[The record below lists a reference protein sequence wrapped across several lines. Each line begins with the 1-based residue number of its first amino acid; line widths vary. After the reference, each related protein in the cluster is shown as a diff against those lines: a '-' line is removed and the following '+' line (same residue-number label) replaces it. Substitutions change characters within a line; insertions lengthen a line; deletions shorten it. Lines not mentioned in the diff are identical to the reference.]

1 VTVAARTGAKGECI
15 VRLSRGV
22 APPHPSSQLLVG
34 AATVG
39 CALVAL
45 AASWR
50 PLLDVPTMETFLV
63 TICLVGATIAT
74 YQFPLHV
81 RPRTKVYMSSVP
93 FYLLAVLVSPPLA
106 GAAAGVAAFL
116 GELSVRKTR
125 GNGVGVIA
133 AEVGRRTLVVLLGS
147 LAVLPVTTLAHMR
160 PVALVVA
167 AVVLGVGDVVTFPLV
182 LVGRGSERPWRLM
195 AGVAREAALMEG
207 AQYLLGLLGALVA
220 AQQLWAVVLL
230 AGPTALVYRAVRVIG
245 QIEQAQARAEAA
257 QRVAEQAVRVRDE
270 FLITASHDLR
280 TPLTN
285 IIGRGDL
292 IQARLDRAPR
302 GDDWVRVQMRSL
314 LHSAR
319 RMSTTIE
326 EVTDVAHLH
335 MGQTLTLKM
344 EGVDIG
350 ELLRVMGE
358 TSGWQDA
365 PSVTV
370 DTPDGVVVRGDR
382 ARLERA
388 FENIVENARKYSV
401 MDTPVQVAVRRQ
413 EQWTII
419 TVRDRGVGIP
429 ASELPHI
436 FIPFYRASTARG
448 VVGTGIGLAG
458 ANAIVVQHGGSI
470 MVESVVDQGTTMI
483 ISLPQAVARENGGEG
498 ATTYDPHDVEA
509 PAFTQTANG
518 ATRDTHDAP
527 SGIGA
532 P

>member
-1 VTVAARTGAKGECI
+1 MTVAARTGAKGECI

-50 PLLDVPTMETFLV
+50 PLLDVPTVETFLV

-285 IIGRGDL
+285 IIGRSDL
-292 IQARLDRAPR
+292 IQARLDRTPQ

-335 MGQTLTLKM
+335 MGQTLTLTM
-344 EGVDIG
+344 DGVDIG
-350 ELLRVMGE
+350 ELLRIMGE
-358 TSGWQDA
+358 ASGWQDA

-370 DTPDGVVVRGDR
+370 DAPDGVVVWGDR
-382 ARLERA
+382 ARLERV
-388 FENIVENARKYSV
+388 FQNIVENARKYSV
-401 MDTPVQVAVRRQ
+401 TKTPVQVVVRQ
-413 EQWTII
+413 HEQRTII

-429 ASELPHI
+429 ASEIPHI
-436 FIPFYRASTARG
+436 FTPFYRASTARG
-448 VVGTGIGLAG
+448 VMGTGIGLAG
-458 ANAIVVQHGGSI
+458 ASAIVAQHGGSI
-470 MVESVVDQGTTMI
+470 MVESAVGQGTTMT
-483 ISLPQAVARENGGEG
+483 ISLPPAAARENGGEG
-498 ATTYDPHDVEA
+498 TTTRDPRDVEA
-509 PAFTQTANG
+509 LPFAHTANEK
-518 ATRDTHDAP
+518 THDTSSAT
-527 SGIGA
+527 GTQ
-532 P
+532 

>member
-1 VTVAARTGAKGECI
+1 MTAARTGAKDECI

-22 APPHPSSQLLVG
+22 ALPHPSPQLLVG
-34 AATVG
+34 AATAG

-45 AASWR
+45 AVSWR
-50 PLLDVPTMETFLV
+50 PLLGVPAVGTVLV
-63 TICLVGATIAT
+63 TICLVGATIAA

-106 GAAAGVAAFL
+106 GTAAGVAAFL

-125 GNGVGVIA
+125 GNGAGIIA

-182 LVGRGSERPWRLM
+182 MVGRESERPWRLM

-230 AGPTALVYRAVRVIG
+230 AVPTALVYQAVRVIG
-245 QIEQAQARAEAA
+245 QVEQAQARAEAA

-292 IQARLDRAPR
+292 IQARLDRTPQ

-326 EVTDVAHLH
+326 ELTDVAHLH
-335 MGQTLTLKM
+335 MGQTLTLTM
-344 EGVDIG
+344 DGVDVG

-365 PSVTV
+365 PSVIV

-382 ARLERA
+382 ARLERV
-388 FENIVENARKYSV
+388 FQNIVENARKYSV
-401 MDTPVQVAVRRQ
+401 THTPVQVAVRRQ
-413 EQWTII
+413 EQWAVI
-419 TVRDRGVGIP
+419 TVRDQGVRIP
-429 ASELPHI
+429 ASEIPHI
-436 FIPFYRASTARG
+436 FTPFYRASTARG
-448 VVGTGIGLAG
+448 VRGTGIGLAG
-458 ANAIVVQHGGSI
+458 ASAIVAQHGGSI
-470 MVESVVDQGTTMI
+470 TVESAVGQGTTMT
-483 ISLPQAVARENGGEG
+483 ISLPSAAVHDNGEEEV
-498 ATTYDPHDVEA
+498 TTRDPRDVA
-509 PAFTQTANG
+509 VRPFAHTANEK
-518 ATRDTHDAP
+518 THDTSSAT
-527 SGIGA
+527 GTQ
-532 P
+532 

>member
-1 VTVAARTGAKGECI
+1 MTVAARIGAKGECI
-15 VRLSRGV
+15 VRPSRGI
-22 APPHPSSQLLVG
+22 ALPHPSPQLLVG
-34 AATVG
+34 AATAG

-45 AASWR
+45 AVSWR
-50 PLLDVPTMETFLV
+50 PLLGVPAVGTVLV
-63 TICLVGATIAT
+63 TICLVGATIAA

-106 GAAAGVAAFL
+106 GTAAGVAAFL

-125 GNGVGVIA
+125 GNGAGIIA

-182 LVGRGSERPWRLM
+182 MVGRGSERPGRLM

-230 AGPTALVYRAVRVIG
+230 AVPTALVYQAVRVIG
-245 QIEQAQARAEAA
+245 QVEQAQARAEAA

-285 IIGRGDL
+285 IIGRSDL
-292 IQARLDRAPR
+292 IQARLDRTPQ

-335 MGQTLTLKM
+335 MGQTLTLTM
-344 EGVDIG
+344 DGVDIG
-350 ELLRVMGE
+350 ELLRIMGE
-358 TSGWQDA
+358 ASGWQDA

-370 DTPDGVVVRGDR
+370 DAPDGVVVWGDR
-382 ARLERA
+382 ARLERV
-388 FENIVENARKYSV
+388 FQNIVENARKYSV
-401 MDTPVQVAVRRQ
+401 TKTPVQVVVRQ
-413 EQWTII
+413 HEQWTII
-419 TVRDRGVGIP
+419 TVRAQGVGIP
-429 ASELPHI
+429 ASEIPHI
-436 FIPFYRASTARG
+436 FTPFYRASTARG
-448 VVGTGIGLAG
+448 VMGTGIGLAG
-458 ANAIVVQHGGSI
+458 ASAIVAQHGGSI
-470 MVESVVDQGTTMI
+470 MVESAVGQGTTMT
-483 ISLPQAVARENGGEG
+483 ISLPPAAARENGGEG
-498 ATTYDPHDVEA
+498 TTTRDPRDVEA
-509 PAFTQTANG
+509 LPFAHTANEK
-518 ATRDTHDAP
+518 THDTSSAT
-527 SGIGA
+527 GTQ
-532 P
+532 

>member
-1 VTVAARTGAKGECI
+1 M
-15 VRLSRGV
+15 
-22 APPHPSSQLLVG
+22 
-34 AATVG
+34 
-39 CALVAL
+39 AL

-50 PLLDVPTMETFLV
+50 PLLGVPAVGTVLV
-63 TICLVGATIAT
+63 TICLVGATIAA

-93 FYLLAVLVSPPLA
+93 FYLLAVLVPPPLA
-106 GAAAGVAAFL
+106 AAAAGVAAFL

-125 GNGVGVIA
+125 GNGAGIIA
-133 AEVGRRTLVVLLGS
+133 AEVGRRTLVVLLGA

-230 AGPTALVYRAVRVIG
+230 ALPTALVYRAVRVIG
-245 QIEQAQARAEAA
+245 QVEQAQARAEAA

-292 IQARLDRAPR
+292 IQARLDRTPQ

-335 MGQTLTLKM
+335 MGQTLTLTM
-344 EGVDIG
+344 DGVDVG
-350 ELLRVMGE
+350 ELLRIMGE
-358 TSGWQDA
+358 MSGWQDA

-370 DTPDGVVVRGDR
+370 DAPDGVVVWGDR

-413 EQWTII
+413 EQWAVI

-429 ASELPHI
+429 ASEIPHI
-436 FIPFYRASTARG
+436 FTPFYRASTARG
-448 VVGTGIGLAG
+448 VMGTGIGLAG
-458 ANAIVVQHGGSI
+458 ANAIVAQHGGSI
-470 MVESVVDQGTTMI
+470 TVESAVDQGTTMT
-483 ISLPQAVARENGGEG
+483 ISLPSAAARENGEEEVTTRG
-498 ATTYDPHDVEA
+498 APDVTVRPFA
-509 PAFTQTANG
+509 HTAHG
-518 ATRDTHDAP
+518 TTRDTHDATAET
-527 SGIGA
+527 GA